1 MFYSM
6 SLAMG
11 IMITFGSYL
20 SKDTDIE
27 RSVKNVEIFD
37 TAIAILAAFMIIPA
51 VFAFPAGD
59 TPQFNQ
65 GAGLMFITL
74 PKVFLKM
81 PFGQVIGGA
90 FFILVAFAAFNI
102 VYFYSEVLISTLC
115 DICKVKR
122 IPAVLIVVA
131 SACILGIPAS
141 LGYGALDFVKIL
153 GFSILD
159 FMDFIANSLLLPLAG
174 LATCVVFGWFVGLG
188 SISDEIEL
196 TSKFKRKRVFIIVVK
211 YLAPVFLGV
220 IMC

>member
-1 MFYSM
+1 M
-6 SLAMG
+6 
-11 IMITFGSYL
+11 
-20 SKDTDIE
+20 
-27 RSVKNVEIFD
+27 
-37 TAIAILAAFMIIPA
+37 
-51 VFAFPAGD
+51 
-59 TPQFNQ
+59 
-65 GAGLMFITL
+65 
-74 PKVFLKM
+74 
-81 PFGQVIGGA
+81 
-90 FFILVAFAAFNI
+90 
-102 VYFYSEVLISTLC
+102 LISTLC

-220 IMC
+220 IVLSNILQILGVVNI

>member
-1 MFYSM
+1 
-6 SLAMG
+6 
-11 IMITFGSYL
+11 
-20 SKDTDIE
+20 
-27 RSVKNVEIFD
+27 
-37 TAIAILAAFMIIPA
+37 
-51 VFAFPAGD
+51 
-59 TPQFNQ
+59 
-65 GAGLMFITL
+65 MFITL

-90 FFILVAFAAFNI
+90 FFILVAFAALTSFI
-102 VYFYSEVLISTLC
+102 SIAEVLISTLC

-220 IMC
+220 IVLSNILQILGVVNI